1 MSICSYCDKIVTPGL
16 FDIRLEC
23 GCSVHPNCLDPK
35 NPNFETCRKYPN
47 CKTVTILEEPE
58 SIDGR
63 DYINNPPNNLGIV
76 ARMKRVVTKEPFISI
91 AKKTSV
97 PLLKEKG
104 YHLQRCIADGV
115 LIDDFLQAGYT
126 WQELK
131 NFKALSGAQGK
142 ERARQALV
150 ALQCNAE
157 HFRDYK
163 HLLDTTMQDLDINAR
178 HMVELYG
185 IFFPDTEA
193 RVIVSNGQNNPK
205 RPWRA
210 EDFIYF
216 GFKKQDLFGAGMK
229 FIEHYEALKPTD
241 ADDEHFG
248 LNDDDMTMLQPLNP
262 PKPKPVVPVAAP
274 AVAVPPAVVPLHLRF
289 PVVTEIEVV
298 KKPHGLRK
306 K

>member
-16 FDIRLEC
+16 FGMQLEC
-23 GCSVHPNCLDPK
+23 GCLVHPNCLDPK
-35 NPNFETCRKYPN
+35 NPNFETCKKYPN
-47 CKTVTILEEPE
+47 CKVVTILEEPE
-58 SIDGR
+58 SVDGR
-63 DYINNPPNNLGIV
+63 DYINNPPDNLGIM
-76 ARMKRVVTKEPFISI
+76 ARMKRVVVLTKEPFISI

-115 LIDDFLQAGYT
+115 LIDDFLQVGYT

-131 NFKALSGAQGK
+131 NFKALSGSQGK

-163 HLLDTTMQDLDINAR
+163 HLLDTTIQDLEINAR

-193 RVIVSNGQNNPK
+193 RVIVSNGQNNAK
-205 RPWRA
+205 KPWRA

-241 ADDEHFG
+241 ADDEQFG
-248 LNDDDMTMLQPLNP
+248 MNDDDMQMLKPLNP
-262 PKPKPVVPVAAP
+262 PKPKPVPVTAP
-274 AVAVPPAVVPLHLRF
+274 PPPEPVVPLHLRF
-289 PVVTEIEVV
+289 PIVTEIEVV